1 MSTSAKPGPTPGP
14 LVKDHPS
21 AGAIRMFSL
30 LNGLTLLGV
39 LLQAVWAGEFVDRAG
54 RGAWITVHEIGAF
67 VVVVLALATA
77 LAAVRLRRAHSA
89 LTLGALGLLV
99 LIVVQTGMGEAIT
112 RASAD
117 GLIVAHVPI
126 AVLIFGLGVYLSSL
140 GARLR
145 RAMGRSTA

>member
-1 MSTSAKPGPTPGP
+1 
-14 LVKDHPS
+14 
-21 AGAIRMFSL
+21 MFSM

-39 LLQAVWAGEFVDRAG
+39 LLQAVWAGKFVDRTG
-54 RGAWITVHEIGAF
+54 QGTWIAVHDIGAF

-77 LAAVRLRRAHSA
+77 LAAVTLRRADSA

-126 AVLIFGLGVYLSSL
+126 AVLIFGLGVYLSSM

-145 RAMGRSTA
+145 RSMSRSIT

>member
-1 MSTSAKPGPTPGP
+1 MSTSAKPGSTPGP
-14 LVKDHPS
+14 LAKDHPS
-21 AGAIRMFSL
+21 AGAVRMFSM

-39 LLQAVWAGEFVDRAG
+39 LLQAVWAGEFVDRTG
-54 RGAWITVHEIGAF
+54 QGTWIAVHEIGAF
-67 VVVVLALATA
+67 VLVVLALATA
-77 LAAVRLRRAHSA
+77 LAAVTLRRADSA

-112 RASAD
+112 RAGAD

-126 AVLIFGLGVYLSSL
+126 AVLIFGLGVYLSSV

-145 RAMGRSTA
+145 RSMGRSTA